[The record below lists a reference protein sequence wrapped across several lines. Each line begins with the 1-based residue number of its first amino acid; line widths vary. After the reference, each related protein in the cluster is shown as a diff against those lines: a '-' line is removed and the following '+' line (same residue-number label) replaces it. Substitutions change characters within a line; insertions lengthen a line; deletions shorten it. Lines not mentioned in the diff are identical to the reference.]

1 MEAILATFLDDAVG
15 LRCGLLM
22 ARWSS
27 LYAPTRSAV
36 GFGLERLP
44 GRRLF
49 PGGNVVGFTPRA
61 ASGSR
66 VRFGG
71 PVGSPASHPR
81 WLLVSPPNGWSS
93 ARKGGEGPPLGKARL
108 AWATTVTCDAD
119 HVTFCR
125 NQRFLLGA
133 NLKNP
138 LKPRRVGISPAPDRP
153 LPACSHF
160 VIILLCDVNHSH
172 QPAKG
177 QHRPGSM
184 PR

>member
-1 MEAILATFLDDAVG
+1 
-15 LRCGLLM
+15 M

-49 PGGNVVGFTPRA
+49 PGGNVVGFTPR
-61 ASGSR
+61 GR
-66 VRFGG
+66 KRLPGPFGG
-71 PVGSPASHPR
+71 PVGSPASSTVVVGVPAQR
-81 WLLVSPPNGWSS
+81 MELG
-93 ARKGGEGPPLGKARL
+93 AKGRGGPPLGKARL

-138 LKPRRVGISPAPDRP
+138 LKPDASAFPQLQTDLYLPVAIS
-153 LPACSHF
+153 
-160 VIILLCDVNHSH
+160 
-172 QPAKG
+172 
-177 QHRPGSM
+177 
-184 PR
+184 